1 MSNTTTSKASES
13 VVAYRDWLGRTAY
26 VSALPG
32 KNGADYEYSFEAS
45 GAVAMSPA
53 QGKRFAKY
61 CEDCNVRWFG
71 IRPA

>member
-1 MSNTTTSKASES
+1 MTNTTTSKAT

-32 KNGADYEYSFEAS
+32 KDGADYEYAFEVS
-45 GAVAMSPA
+45 GAVAMTPA
-53 QGKRFAKY
+53 QGKKFAKH